1 MANTPSGFKFPILT
15 SNQTY
20 SNTVVDMADIFV
32 RKELFLNAGL
42 WAWGYNN
49 FGELGNGTVTLYS
62 SPIQVGI
69 LTNWKQ
75 VSCGQQHTAAVKTN
89 GTLWTWGYNF
99 YGQLGN
105 NTTTIHYS
113 SPIQIGSGT
122 NWKQVACC
130 GGGNYTAAI
139 KTDGTLWAWG
149 DNRFGQLGNNDP
161 ALVNQNSPVQVG
173 TLTNWKQVAC
183 GYYHIEAIKTDGTLW
198 AWGYNAYGQLGN
210 GTTGIFYSSPIQV
223 GTDTNWKQVS
233 CGNYMTAA
241 IKTNGTLWTWGV
253 NGFGQLGNN
262 DPALVNQNS
271 PVQVG
276 TLTNWKQVA
285 CGQQHIAVIKTD
297 SSLWTWGFGSNG
309 ALGNSTS
316 GINYSSPIQIGSLT
330 NWKQV
335 ACGYQYTAVIQ
346 SNGTV
351 WTWGWN
357 SLGNLGNGTIGILYS
372 SPIQIGSLTN
382 WKQVACGNYYVLAI
396 QTDQ

>member
-149 DNRFGQLGNNDP
+149 KSNYGQLGLNNT
-161 ALVNQNSPVQVG
+161 NYYSSPKQVG
-173 TLTNWKQVAC
+173 SLTNWSKVITS
-183 GYYHIEAIKTDGTLW
+183 GNHTVSVKTNGTLW
-198 AWGYNAYGQLGN
+198 AWGWNIGGELGQGN
-210 GTTGIFYSSPIQV
+210 TTYFSSP
-223 GTDTNWKQVS
+223 KQV
-233 CGNYMTAA
+233 
-241 IKTNGTLWTWGV
+241 
-253 NGFGQLGNN
+253 
-262 DPALVNQNS
+262 
-271 PVQVG
+271 
-276 TLTNWKQVA
+276 
-285 CGQQHIAVIKTD
+285 
-297 SSLWTWGFGSNG
+297 
-309 ALGNSTS
+309 
-316 GINYSSPIQIGSLT
+316 GSLT
-330 NWKQV
+330 SWLSIS
-335 ACGYQYTAVIQ
+335 AGTRSSFATQY
-346 SNGTV
+346 
-351 WTWGWN
+351 
-357 SLGNLGNGTIGILYS
+357 
-372 SPIQIGSLTN
+372 
-382 WKQVACGNYYVLAI
+382 
-396 QTDQ
+396 